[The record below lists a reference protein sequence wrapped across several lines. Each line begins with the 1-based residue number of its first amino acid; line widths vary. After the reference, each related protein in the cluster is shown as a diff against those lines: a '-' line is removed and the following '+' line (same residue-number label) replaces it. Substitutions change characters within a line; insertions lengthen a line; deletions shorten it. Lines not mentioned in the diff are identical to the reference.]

1 MKVNYIGIA
10 CLAVLLLTACD
21 ESKYELENLVPEEYH
36 KVLYINKSG
45 TQELT
50 LYNTGELNT
59 YAFSVYK
66 GGSDPS
72 LTASGEIAVHSQEE
86 VDVLYGADYRIIPS
100 GSYSMDTDRLDFASE
115 ERSKVVTLSLS
126 TDLIGAAMEANPEA
140 TYVLP
145 LYLTS
150 EKDSVNADKSELFI
164 RITDVL
170 TPAMGFTDTD
180 IQPLS
185 YTYGFNTESV
195 EVGFGLDTNNNWDVE
210 CLFVVDPGYVTAYN
224 AENGTA
230 YKLFP
235 EGNYS
240 FEDVVTLPTGTS
252 TTDLAVTLNGN
263 GLTPGEYMLPIRLD
277 NVSLFN
283 IAENAVYPLVVRVV
297 GIKLDRAGWS
307 IQANTEE
314 RTGEG
319 AGVSGVFLTKTCV
332 DITNPKVIRATMGS
346 VYRIPFFYVEDVVS
360 LKQKLPGRGIRFFAA
375 HLQGKNSYDRESYED
390 GTAFLIGNEGKG
402 LTDQAADA
410 ADCLIRIPM
419 CGQVESLNA
428 AMAAGILMYEAAR
441 QRRG

>member
-195 EVGFGLDTNNNWDVE
+195 EVGFGLDTDNNWDVE
-210 CLFVVDPGYVTAYN
+210 CQFVVDPGYVTAYN

-319 AGVSGVFLTKTCV
+319 CRKRCGDMFAGWAIIDFL
-332 DITNPKVIRATMGS
+332 AFTMEW
-346 VYRIPFFYVEDVVS
+346 RIDS
-360 LKQKLPGRGIRFFAA
+360 TSA
-375 HLQGKNSYDRESYED
+375 
-390 GTAFLIGNEGKG
+390 
-402 LTDQAADA
+402 
-410 ADCLIRIPM
+410 
-419 CGQVESLNA
+419 
-428 AMAAGILMYEAAR
+428 
-441 QRRG
+441 

>member
-195 EVGFGLDTNNNWDVE
+195 EVGFGLDTDNNWDVE
-210 CLFVVDPGYVTAYN
+210 CQFVVDPGYVTAYN

-240 FEDVVTLPTGTS
+240 FEDVVT
-252 TTDLAVTLNGN
+252 
-263 GLTPGEYMLPIRLD
+263 
-277 NVSLFN
+277 
-283 IAENAVYPLVVRVV
+283 
-297 GIKLDRAGWS
+297 
-307 IQANTEE
+307 
-314 RTGEG
+314 
-319 AGVSGVFLTKTCV
+319 
-332 DITNPKVIRATMGS
+332 
-346 VYRIPFFYVEDVVS
+346 
-360 LKQKLPGRGIRFFAA
+360 
-375 HLQGKNSYDRESYED
+375 
-390 GTAFLIGNEGKG
+390 
-402 LTDQAADA
+402 
-410 ADCLIRIPM
+410 
-419 CGQVESLNA
+419 
-428 AMAAGILMYEAAR
+428 
-441 QRRG
+441 

>member
-150 EKDSVNADKSELFI
+150 EKD
-164 RITDVL
+164 VL
-170 TPAMGFTDTD
+170 TSLRHRTVGSGNNQNSAVH
-180 IQPLS
+180 LS
-185 YTYGFNTESV
+185 S
-195 EVGFGLDTNNNWDVE
+195 
-210 CLFVVDPGYVTAYN
+210 
-224 AENGTA
+224 
-230 YKLFP
+230 
-235 EGNYS
+235 
-240 FEDVVTLPTGTS
+240 TG
-252 TTDLAVTLNGN
+252 DHVL
-263 GLTPGEYMLPIRLD
+263 
-277 NVSLFN
+277 
-283 IAENAVYPLVVRVV
+283 
-297 GIKLDRAGWS
+297 
-307 IQANTEE
+307 
-314 RTGEG
+314 
-319 AGVSGVFLTKTCV
+319 
-332 DITNPKVIRATMGS
+332 
-346 VYRIPFFYVEDVVS
+346 DVVS
-360 LKQKLPGRGIRFFAA
+360 VARAVNVGVVTVGGFVFDVGGVDGDTARLFFRRRVDFIV
-375 HLQGKNSYDRESYED
+375 LLG
-390 GTAFLIGNEGKG
+390 GTAELGRQHRG
-402 LTDQAADA
+402 
-410 ADCLIRIPM
+410 DC
-419 CGQVESLNA
+419 S
-428 AMAAGILMYEAAR
+428 R
-441 QRRG
+441 QRGLAVVNVTNRTHVHVRLRTLEFFLSHYRFSSYYFLLMTASATFLGAST